1 MSSDTTRTKLLIV
14 ASVAILIFTS
24 FFAGKYTASTTEP
37 IVTTSNSRAEY
48 PLLATRIFIDNP
60 NDPIINFSALRTS
73 LESHVAG
80 NSIDGSIYFEYL
92 PTGTSIRVGA
102 ERREV
107 AASLMKLPAAM
118 SLYRASEQGRVDLDQ
133 TVTLKEEW
141 LDSAYG
147 DLYKKGLGY
156 SLTLRE
162 ATKIMLTDSDNTALK
177 VVAYNIPP
185 QPSQSENPFASL
197 DIDIVQNSDLTISVS
212 ARSYASILK
221 CLYFSC
227 YNNKANSQEL
237 LEYLDESIFNSRLV
251 AGVGDKSL
259 PIAHKVGNYTQDT
272 QSDCGIVY
280 IPKRNYIL
288 CIMLKAPD
296 NPEGDKKIAE
306 ISRIVY
312 EFMNGLPD

>member
-1 MSSDTTRTKLLIV
+1 MKIDRTTFRVITVALLISLLV
-14 ASVAILIFTS
+14 GS
-24 FFAGKYTASTTEP
+24 FFAGKNTANHSDPLVDT
-37 IVTTSNSRAEY
+37 AEIRDNY

-73 LESHVAG
+73 LENHVAE
-80 NSIDGSIYFEYL
+80 NSLEGSIYFEYL

-102 ERREV
+102 DRKEV

-118 SLYRASEQGRVDLDQ
+118 SLYRASEQGRVNLDQ
-133 TVTLKEEW
+133 AVTLKEEW

-147 DLYKKGLGY
+147 DLYKKGVGY

-185 QPSQSENPFASL
+185 QLTETDNPFASL
-197 DIDIVQNSDLTISVS
+197 DVDIVQNNDLTVSVS
-212 ARSYASILK
+212 ARSYSSILK

-227 YNNKANSQEL
+227 YLNKANSLEL
-237 LEYLDESIFNSRLV
+237 LEYLDESIFNDRLV
-251 AGVGDKSL
+251 SGVGDKSL

-272 QSDCGIVY
+272 QSDCGIIY
-280 IPKRNYIL
+280 IPRRNYIL
-288 CIMLKAPD
+288 CVMIKAPD
-296 NPEGDKKIAE
+296 NSDGDKKIAE

-312 EFMNGLPD
+312 EFMESLAD